1 MIQEWAEEGERGR
14 ERTGKESGRVK
25 GVKERRNMRMTTLV
39 SVGISSQAQVLELPL
54 AIFSPRPLFLSL
66 FLSLLSRFS

>member
-1 MIQEWAEEGERGR
+1 MIQEWTEEGERGR

-39 SVGISSQAQVLELPL
+39 SVNISSQVHVLP
-54 AIFSPRPLFLSL
+54 
-66 FLSLLSRFS
+66 